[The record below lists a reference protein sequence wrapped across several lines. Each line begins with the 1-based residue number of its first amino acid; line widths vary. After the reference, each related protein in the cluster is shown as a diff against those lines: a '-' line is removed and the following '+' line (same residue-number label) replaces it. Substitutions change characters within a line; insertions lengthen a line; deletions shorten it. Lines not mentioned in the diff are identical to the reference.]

1 MEDKFL
7 KTFCDNKIW
16 ATKNARFTASRRM
29 KRNKVSSNVAM
40 SMLSFQIIA
49 INLLTFLSSFKEY
62 EQRITIITII
72 LSGFTLVLS
81 LLISLL
87 QYEKRETNYHQCGIE
102 LDYLNQDIQLAMSRE
117 EPLSFKDKETYIQK
131 YFNIIEKYNL
141 NHTTFDYMYAAD
153 KYNVNERFLRWYV
166 FDINTFYWA
175 LVIVVPLVSLFV
187 IKCPYVLMKMI
198 SLA

>member
-16 ATKNARFTASRRM
+16 STKNARFTASRRM

-49 INLLTFLSSFKEY
+49 INLLAFLPSFEKY
-62 EQRITIITII
+62 ESRITIITII

-81 LLISLL
+81 LLVSLL
-87 QYEKRETNYHQCGIE
+87 QYEKRETNYHQCAIE
-102 LDYLNQDIQLAMSRE
+102 MDLLNQEIQLDMSRE
-117 EPLSFKDKETYIQK
+117 EPLSLEEKEKYIKQ
-131 YFNIIEKYNL
+131 YFDIIEKYNL
-141 NHTTFDYMYAAD
+141 NHTTFDYMYATN

-175 LVIVVPLVSLFV
+175 LVVVVPL
-187 IKCPYVLMKMI
+187 I
-198 SLA
+198 SLVAIMLPVSWIHL

>member
-16 ATKNARFTASRRM
+16 ATRNARFTASRRM

-49 INLLTFLSSFKEY
+49 INLFAFLPSFKDCVA
-62 EQRITIITII
+62 RITIITII

-81 LLISLL
+81 LLIALL
-87 QYEKRETNYHQCGIE
+87 QYEKRETNYHQCGVE
-102 LDYLNQDIQLAMSRE
+102 LDHLNQDIQLAMSRE
-117 EPLSFKDKETYIQK
+117 APLRFEDKEAYLQK

-175 LVIVVPLVSLFV
+175 LVIVVPLVSLFA
-187 IKCPYVLMKMI
+187 IKCPDELMRMI
-198 SLA
+198 F